1 MLVPELVVQRGS
13 TYTFIVEGGDNA
25 NSLMV
30 YHPFY
35 LTDSITGG
43 KLRGMFPG
51 VSLYGY
57 ASAYLSMHHNI
68 FMSTFMI
75 DV

>member
-1 MLVPELVVQRGS
+1 MHTLTGQPGWGIAWYINGMLAPELVVQRGS
-13 TYTFIVEGGDNA
+13 TYTFTVEGGDNA

-35 LTDSITGG
+35 LTDSLTGG

-51 VSLYGY
+51 VSLHG
-57 ASAYLSMHHNI
+57 
-68 FMSTFMI
+68 
-75 DV
+75 